1 MSACDIKFN
10 PKRNDQGDYDL
21 ELWINGQF
29 DSTWSAPL
37 NFIDHVDLGK
47 FAKMV
52 NRGVS
57 HGKED
62 ARKEMRGALGIT
74 S

>member
-1 MSACDIKFN
+1 MSACEIKFN
-10 PKRNDQGDYDL
+10 PKRNNQGDYDL

-37 NFIDHVDLGK
+37 NFIDHADLEK

-52 NRGVS
+52 NRGVAA
-57 HGKED
+57 GKKD
-62 ARKEMRGALGIT
+62 ARKEMRGALGLP

>member
-10 PKRNDQGDYDL
+10 PKRNAQGGYDI

-29 DSTWSAPL
+29 DSSWSPPL
-37 NFIDHVDLGK
+37 NFIDPLDLGK

-52 NRGVS
+52 NRGVE
-57 HGKED
+57 HGKVD